1 MVPATQQIFSKWLLL
16 VLGVEKQFGEDQLQV
31 RLWVKFLADI
41 PHFSSGEYCVVNA
54 VLILALYL

>member
-16 VLGVEKQFGEDQLQV
+16 VLGVEKQFGEDQLPV
-31 RLWVKFLADI
+31 RLWVKFFADI
-41 PHFSSGEYCVVNA
+41 SHFSSGEYYVVNA